1 MNENERSLKILLI
14 EDSPQRLD
22 LVRQALKQGGIS
34 CRLHTVGTG
43 TDALNYLKKEAP
55 FTNAPDPDLV
65 LFDYSQP
72 QSRYLKLIDKIK
84 TSEDFAGLPFAVL
97 TRPESEEI
105 LEEKYAPSGK
115 CVMFSPIELDAF
127 LRIMHSVRRD
137 RFMNAVA
144 LIGDLGLVL
153 VRASDAFEQQ
163 QDTYQMTSY
172 V

>member
-1 MNENERSLKILLI
+1 MHDNERSLKILLI
-14 EDSPQRLD
+14 EDSPRRLD
-22 LVRQALKQGGIS
+22 LIRQALKRGGIS

-43 TDALNYLKKEAP
+43 ADALNYLKKEAP
-55 FTNAPDPDLV
+55 FNNAPEPDLV
-65 LFDYSQP
+65 LFDFSQP
-72 QSRYLKLIDKIK
+72 QSRYLKLIDRIK
-84 TSEDFAGLPFAVL
+84 TTEEFSGLPFAVL
-97 TRPESEEI
+97 TRPESEEA

-127 LRIMHSVRRD
+127 LRIMQTVRRD

-153 VRASDAFEQQ
+153 VRASDEFEIEP
-163 QDTYQMTSY
+163 DTYQMTSY